1 MSESL
6 LQLYLKNTHDKLE
19 NEKEEK
25 ESEYDKEIIDMSD
38 YDKQILDMIQLEP
51 SSTSIEEKNTHII
64 QNSISLFPPNHPRN
78 HYRILKRGN
87 RLKSMRREK
96 KNDKKR

>member
-1 MSESL
+1 MSDSL
-6 LQLYLKNTHDKLE
+6 LQLYLKNRNDKLE

-25 ESEYDKEIIDMSD
+25 SDLNNFFNKNRKQNDKEIIDLL
-38 YDKQILDMIQLEP
+38 KLEP
-51 SSTSIEEKNTHII
+51 SSTSIEEKNNHII
-64 QNSISLFPPNHPRN
+64 QNSRALCPANHPRN
-78 HYRILKRGN
+78 HYSKLKRGN